1 MDPEEEMR
9 VLFIGGTGLISSVCS
24 DLAVQR
30 GMELSILSRG
40 RSENYNIPAAAH
52 ILQADI
58 HGEPQKLVDVLNG
71 SFFDVVVDWIAYTPE
86 DIERDISL
94 FNGKTRHFVFISSAS
109 AYQKPPIHYL
119 VTEQTPLEN
128 PYWQYSR
135 DKIACEERLMQA
147 YAELSFPVTIIRP
160 SLTYGQSQ
168 LPLAV
173 NSWKHPYTI
182 INRIRQGKPV
192 IVPGDGTSLWVC
204 TWNADFAVGLIGL
217 FGNPDAIGEAFHI
230 TSDEV
235 LTLNQIYTQV
245 FAALGI
251 KPNIIHIPSD
261 LLAAWDDHFSGSLI
275 GDKIN
280 SVVFD
285 NSKIKH
291 FVPEFNCKVTWA
303 EGIKRTISWFDA
315 DPRRQVIDRDADQKW
330 DEIIARFKRAYPPA

>member
-1 MDPEEEMR
+1 MR
-9 VLFIGGTGLISSVCS
+9 VLFIGGTGLISSACS

-30 GMELSILSRG
+30 GMELSILNRG
-40 RSENYNIPAAAH
+40 KSENFDIPAGTH

-58 HGEPQKLVDVLNG
+58 HGESQKLMDVLN
-71 SFFDVVVDWIAYTPE
+71 SSYFDVVVDWIAYTSE

-94 FNGKTRHFVFISSAS
+94 FNGKTRQFVFISSAS
-109 AYQKPPIHYL
+109 VYQKPPAHFLI
-119 VTEQTPLEN
+119 TEQTPLDN

-135 DKIACEERLMQA
+135 DKIACEDRLMQA
-147 YAELSFPVTIIRP
+147 YAESDFPVTIIRP
-160 SLTYGQSQ
+160 SLTYGPSQ

-173 NSWKHPYTI
+173 NSWNHPYTI
-182 INRIRQGKPV
+182 INRIRQGKPL

-204 TWNADFAVGLIGL
+204 TWNADFAIGLIGL
-217 FGNPDAIGEAFHI
+217 FGNTDAVGEAFHI

-235 LTLNQIYTQV
+235 LSWNEIYTQV
-245 FAALGI
+245 FAVLGV

-261 LLAAWDDHFSGSLI
+261 LLAAWDSHLQGSLI
-275 GDKIN
+275 GDKTN

-291 FVPEFNCKVTWA
+291 FVPEFDCSVTWA
-303 EGIKRTISWFDA
+303 EGIKRTIAWFDA

-330 DEIIARFKRAYPPA
+330 DQIIERYKRAFPPA